1 MCSSDLTPFQFPAED
16 NTATW
21 RTTHFDYHA
30 IDEDLLKLD
39 ILGHDDPTMLRMLQ
53 DLSGIDVTKIPLD
66 DEDTMKIFSSPEI
79 LGVNE
84 EQIKCAT
91 GTLGV
96 PEFGTNFVIE
106 MLKDTRPKTFAELV
120 KISGLSHGTDV
131 WIGNAQEL
139 IKSGIVPFKDVIGC
153 RDDIMVYLTYQGMEA
168 KKAFKIMEF
177 VRKGKPSSDPE
188 TWESFK
194 KDMVDAKIDNWFI
207 NSCGKIKYM
216 FPKAHAA
223 AYVMSAYRIA
233 WFKVHKPLY
242 YYAAYFSIRCNDF
255 DIATMI
261 EGYDSVKQKM
271 DEISKLGDKATTKEK
286 ETYDVLRN
294 ALEALA
300 RWFKFAN
307 IDVDKSDASK
317 CIILDDK
324 TLIPPFS
331 TMDGLGSTV
340 ANKIIEERAIG
351 EFISI
356 EELKKRC
363 KISTT
368 LIDKMRVMHILD
380 NMDESNQLSLF

>member
-1 MCSSDLTPFQFPAED
+1 
-16 NTATW
+16 
-21 RTTHFDYHA
+21 
-30 IDEDLLKLD
+30 
-39 ILGHDDPTMLRMLQ
+39 MLRMLQ

-194 KDMVDAKIDNWFI
+194 KDI
-207 NSCGKIKYM
+207 
-216 FPKAHAA
+216 
-223 AYVMSAYRIA
+223 
-233 WFKVHKPLY
+233 
-242 YYAAYFSIRCNDF
+242 
-255 DIATMI
+255 
-261 EGYDSVKQKM
+261 
-271 DEISKLGDKATTKEK
+271 
-286 ETYDVLRN
+286 
-294 ALEALA
+294 
-300 RWFKFAN
+300 
-307 IDVDKSDASK
+307 
-317 CIILDDK
+317 
-324 TLIPPFS
+324 
-331 TMDGLGSTV
+331 
-340 ANKIIEERAIG
+340 
-351 EFISI
+351 
-356 EELKKRC
+356 
-363 KISTT
+363 
-368 LIDKMRVMHILD
+368 
-380 NMDESNQLSLF
+380 

>member
-1 MCSSDLTPFQFPAED
+1 
-16 NTATW
+16 
-21 RTTHFDYHA
+21 
-30 IDEDLLKLD
+30 
-39 ILGHDDPTMLRMLQ
+39 
-53 DLSGIDVTKIPLD
+53 
-66 DEDTMKIFSSPEI
+66 
-79 LGVNE
+79 
-84 EQIKCAT
+84 
-91 GTLGV
+91 
-96 PEFGTNFVIE
+96 
-106 MLKDTRPKTFAELV
+106 
-120 KISGLSHGTDV
+120 
-131 WIGNAQEL
+131 
-139 IKSGIVPFKDVIGC
+139 
-153 RDDIMVYLTYQGMEA
+153 MEA

-286 ETYDVLRN
+286 STYDVLRN

-300 RWFKFAN
+300 RGFKFAN

-317 CIILDDK
+317 FIILDDK